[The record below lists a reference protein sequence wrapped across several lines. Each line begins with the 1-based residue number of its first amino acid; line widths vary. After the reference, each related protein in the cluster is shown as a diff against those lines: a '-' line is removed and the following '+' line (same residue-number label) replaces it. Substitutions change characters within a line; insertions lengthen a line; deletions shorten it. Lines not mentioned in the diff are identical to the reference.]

1 MGHSVRE
8 VIAKLMVTER
18 GGWEDDAGGRGGA
31 GLTDRADDNVTTGPQ
46 VTLLVTHSVSLG
58 REFLCAANTGLPLI
72 IKLVRPQCSRSSP
85 WRRWTAATLTT
96 CGGEYSNLIFFRAEI
111 FNLEGFVQKYSYY
124 GVFRKNIHIMVYC
137 AKNIGQI
144 SLHVTQ
150 PSRLTI

>member
-72 IKLVRPQCSRSSP
+72 IKLVRPQCSCSSP

-96 CGGEYSNLIFFRAEI
+96 FETFGRRSYDFLFGYNLFGRP
-111 FNLEGFVQKYSYY
+111 QCSCCSPW
-124 GVFRKNIHIMVYC
+124 R
-137 AKNIGQI
+137 
-144 SLHVTQ
+144 
-150 PSRLTI
+150 SRW

>member
-58 REFLCAANTGLPLI
+58 REFLCAANTYNNHGVSYTKHLWKSQGKQENHQGLP
-72 IKLVRPQCSRSSP
+72 
-85 WRRWTAATLTT
+85 
-96 CGGEYSNLIFFRAEI
+96 
-111 FNLEGFVQKYSYY
+111 
-124 GVFRKNIHIMVYC
+124 
-137 AKNIGQI
+137 
-144 SLHVTQ
+144 
-150 PSRLTI
+150 